1 MIPEILLGPAL
12 WGWVLGAG
20 AVFFRLLGFL
30 LGFPFWNNPAVATPI
45 RVAFVLAT
53 TALLIM
59 ALGLPRIE
67 AQSFDIL
74 LWILLLVP
82 ELLLGVA
89 LGLLVRVILAAAEGM
104 AQMMSMAIGLGFA
117 TFVDP
122 GSGSDSSALGRLVA
136 TSATLLFVLADFH
149 LPILAA
155 FFQTFLLLPVGS
167 PIPLGPMGLE
177 VAGLGS
183 LFFELSLRLA
193 APVLAT
199 GLMIYLILA
208 VISRVAPQMNL
219 FAIGFAVI
227 IPSGLF
233 VLFWEIPDLLM
244 VFADYFQQI
253 PSMIRRMVTTGR
265 WT

>member
-1 MIPEILLGPAL
+1 MMPEILLGPGI
-12 WGWVLGAG
+12 WGWALGAG

-30 LGFPFWNNPAVATPI
+30 LGFPLWNNPAVAMPI
-45 RVAFVLAT
+45 RVTFVIGS
-53 TALLIM
+53 TAVLVM
-59 ALGLPRIE
+59 ALGWP
-67 AQSFDIL
+67 
-74 LWILLLVP
+74 WIPVESPDGLVWLAVLAP
-82 ELLLGVA
+82 EFLLGAA
-89 LGLLVRVILAAAEGM
+89 LGLLVRVVLAAAEGM

-122 GSGSDSSALGRLVA
+122 GTGSNSSAIGRLVA
-136 TSATLLFVLADFH
+136 TAATLLFVAADFH
-149 LPILAA
+149 LPVLRA
-155 FFQTFLLLPVGS
+155 FFDTFVLLPVGS
-167 PIPLGPMGLE
+167 PIPVDAMGLE

-183 LFFELSLRLA
+183 LFFHLSLRLA

-227 IPSGLF
+227 IPSGIL
-233 VLFWEIPDLLM
+233 VLFWEVPDLLM
-244 VFADYFQQI
+244 VFANYFEAM
-253 PSMIRRMVTTGR
+253 PSMIRSLVTTGR